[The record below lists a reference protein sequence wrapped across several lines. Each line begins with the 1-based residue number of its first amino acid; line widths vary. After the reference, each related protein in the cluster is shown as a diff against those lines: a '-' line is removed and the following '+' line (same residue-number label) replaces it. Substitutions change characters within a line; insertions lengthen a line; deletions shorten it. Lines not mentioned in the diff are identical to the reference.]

1 MIDNPSVFWSVIIS
15 MYIGNAVLLILNLP
29 LIPYIARL
37 LTVPRNYLIPFILF
51 FTMVGAYIGQNNAT
65 ELLLLVGLGVCA
77 TILRFADYP
86 LPPLLIGFI
95 LGGMME
101 NNFARSVNLTDGV
114 AFMYERPMTLCLLI
128 FGLLLIFVPAY
139 RRRRAKALQKGVA
152 LGD

>member
-1 MIDNPSVFWSVIIS
+1 MGCGGAEGFRKKH
-15 MYIGNAVLLILNLP
+15 LLAIKP
-29 LIPYIARL
+29 HSS
-37 LTVPRNYLIPFILF
+37 
-51 FTMVGAYIGQNNAT
+51 
-65 ELLLLVGLGVCA
+65 E
-77 TILRFADYP
+77 P

-114 AFMYERPMTLCLLI
+114 AFMYERPMTLGLLI

-139 RRRRAKALQKGVA
+139 RRRRAKALQDGVA